1 MWDMCNQVSRDLDL
15 KLEGSLGIIQ
25 PQLLALQVG
34 TLRPRMGK
42 KVT

>member
-1 MWDMCNQVSRDLDL
+1 MCNQVSRDLDP

-25 PQLLALQVG
+25 PYLLVLQTG
-34 TLRPRMGK
+34 RLRPRLGK

>member
-1 MWDMCNQVSRDLDL
+1 MCNQVSRDLDL
-15 KLEGSLGIIQ
+15 KLKGSLGIIQ
-25 PQLLALQVG
+25 PHLLVLQAG